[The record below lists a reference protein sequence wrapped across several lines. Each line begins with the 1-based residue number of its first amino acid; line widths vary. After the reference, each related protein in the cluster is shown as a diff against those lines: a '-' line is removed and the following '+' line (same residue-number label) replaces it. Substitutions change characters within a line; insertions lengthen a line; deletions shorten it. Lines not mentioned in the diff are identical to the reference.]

1 MAKKDPHIKNTVLF
15 VCAANQ
21 CRSPMAM
28 VLFRDFVTRR
38 KVKPNNWWIE
48 SAGVRAVSGYPAS
61 DFAIRAMKDI
71 GLDLNDHHSQPVT
84 ESLLD
89 EFNLILCMEREQK
102 TFLRRN
108 FPDAKEKI
116 LLISEIAGGTN
127 DIWDPVG
134 HALATYQETAKEM
147 LVLFERGFNKILEL
161 SE

>member
-28 VLFRDFVTRR
+28 VLFRDLVTRR
-38 KVKPNNWWIE
+38 KAQPDNWRIE
-48 SAGVRAVSGYPAS
+48 SAGVWAVSGYPAT
-61 DFAIRAMKDI
+61 DFAIRAMKNI

-84 ESLLD
+84 KSLLN
-89 EFNLILCMEREQK
+89 EFNLILCMEQEQK
-102 TFLRRN
+102 TFLRSN

-116 LLISEIAGGTN
+116 FLISEIAAGTKE
-127 DIWDPVG
+127 IRDPIGYSLV
-134 HALATYQETAKEM
+134 TYQEIVKEM
-147 LVLFERGFNKILEL
+147 LVLFERGFNRIFEL